1 MELANKLRADIPRLR
16 GQQRRE
22 KQKLKQRRGDEEWE
36 ESDAKIW
43 EGAEKKGL
51 DKRESKEQNE
61 ANENYSG
68 FKYWKDV
75 QIALMIA
82 LNKSTG
88 TTKMIDP
95 RRTLIHVVHYLVY
108 DVDAAGLE
116 YTAQD
121 GGHSSRQRA
130 VRWLL
135 MEGVGWQAY
144 IK

>member
-1 MELANKLRADIPRLR
+1 MPRLR

-36 ESDAKIW
+36 ENDAKIW
-43 EGAEKKGL
+43 EGAEKR
-51 DKRESKEQNE
+51 DRRNRESKEQNE

-88 TTKMIDP
+88 NTKMIAIILCTTWMPLGWSTQHRMED
-95 RRTLIHVVHYLVY
+95 TQ
-108 DVDAAGLE
+108 AGSGQLG
-116 YTAQD
+116 D
-121 GGHSSRQRA
+121 F
-130 VRWLL
+130 
-135 MEGVGWQAY
+135 
-144 IK
+144 